1 MIPLRFCWDVANIR
15 RWDVSWV
22 LINQILI
29 LIIPYG
35 DSCRKWAFRCPPL
48 GWAVESSWV
57 LTSSDKFWHSTP
69 FTGALGAWEQGLE
82 SRLVTADGRSAIR
95 TRSLGLYIYYTVYI
109 NMIYCNITIN
119 SHHLPRFWKSSTGS
133 LSSLSSTSASASSS
147 SSSSIAIPYG
157 ILLLGDKPTKLW
169 QYIVGR
175 LCFNG
180 NMNPKYWWDIP
191 WYISLGIQTGQW
203 KILIFVE
210 NLPSER
216 HLHG

>member
-95 TRSLGLYIYYTVYI
+95 TRSLGLYIYYTVYTV
-109 NMIYCNITIN
+109 YTICKVILR
-119 SHHLPRFWKSSTGS
+119 STPTICPASGRVWRDHYHHHHHQQQHHLYDHRLFLTESFKIGSTCNAQFQLFW
-133 LSSLSSTSASASSS
+133 
-147 SSSSIAIPYG
+147 
-157 ILLLGDKPTKLW
+157 
-169 QYIVGR
+169 
-175 LCFNG
+175 
-180 NMNPKYWWDIP
+180 
-191 WYISLGIQTGQW
+191 
-203 KILIFVE
+203 
-210 NLPSER
+210 
-216 HLHG
+216 LH